1 MDRWTRLWVFARRRD
16 PWKPRSSAKPRRKTN
31 RSCGKCCITLCSFRK
46 AKNRSTVRFCKDPAV
61 SKYIEGWGR
70 TGDIGY
76 IALIR
81 DVPVGSATARFF
93 SRKNPGYGFIDESIP
108 ELGMAVLP
116 EYRGR
121 GIGTLLLRTLMQSLS
136 DRGIGAVSLSVD
148 VRNPAER
155 LYEWFGFY
163 EVGTTGRSM
172 TMRADLTDEGAN
184 HE

>member
-1 MDRWTRLWVFARRRD
+1 MDKIMD
-16 PWKPRSSAKPRRKTN
+16 
-31 RSCGKCCITLCSFRK
+31 FRK
-46 AKNRSTVRFCKDPAV
+46 AARPMEAPIVRKAAAEDEPFLREMLYHSLFVPEGEKPFSRTILQDPAV

-155 LYEWFGFY
+155 LYERFGFY
-163 EVGTTGRSM
+163 EVGITGRSI
-172 TMRADLTDEGAN
+172 TIRADLTDEGAN